1 MNLIGFNNEQKQT
14 LLDLLVIGMY
24 ADGNLADAEDAKIKG
39 VLDTIKFSSE
49 SLRDQFIDA
58 TITRAREHLGS
69 PQSMRGFVADIARH
83 FPTPDI
89 RRKAYDDL
97 EELLS
102 SDNQIV
108 EKESQLLAIVREEFK
123 L

>member
-1 MNLIGFNNEQKQT
+1 MNLTGFNDEQKQT

-39 VLDTIKFSSE
+39 VLDAIKFSSE
-49 SLRDQFIDA
+49 SLRDQFIDV
-58 TITRAREHLGS
+58 TFTRARQHLGS
-69 PQSMRGFVADIARH
+69 PQATRDFVADIARH

-89 RRKAYDDL
+89 RQKAYDDL

-102 SDNQIV
+102 SDSKVV
-108 EKESQLLAIVREEFK
+108 EKESQLLAIVKEQFK